1 MNALQPS
8 DMKTAKFNM
17 IQQQIRP
24 WEVLDPRVLDC
35 LAALDREAFLPEK
48 LAGIAY
54 ADYPLPAGH
63 GELLLPPVLEGRMLQ
78 ALDLKDSDS
87 VLEIGSGTG
96 YLTACLACLAARV
109 VSLDAYP
116 DITTA
121 ARERLQQLS
130 VDNARFETIE
140 SLNDIRDKERYDAI
154 AVGAGSLP
162 AVPQN
167 LLEALAIGGRLF
179 AIVGHSPVM
188 SAELITRLDSDDW
201 QTEKLFETDIPPLS
215 FAG

>member
-17 IQQQIRP
+17 IQQQVRP

-35 LAALDREAFLPEK
+35 LASLDREAFLPQK
-48 LAGIAY
+48 LSGVAY
-54 ADYPLPAGH
+54 ADFPLPAGH
-63 GELLLPPVLEGRMLQ
+63 GEVLLPPVLEGRMLQ

-96 YLTACLACLAARV
+96 YLTACLATLAARV
-109 VSLDAYP
+109 VSVDSYP
-116 DITTA
+116 DITAA
-121 ARERLQQLS
+121 ARELLQSLGFEN
-130 VDNARFETIE
+130 VRFETIE
-140 SLNDIRDKERYDAI
+140 SLRDIQDKERYDAI

-162 AVPQN
+162 SLPQN

-179 AIVGHSPVM
+179 AIVGESPVM
-188 SAELITRLDSDDW
+188 SAELVTRLDRDDW

-215 FAG
+215 FAE